1 MRKRRTDDANRYS
14 APVSPERQER
24 LQKLYNRDA
33 MRQWAKETGVGDKV
47 LELIISQVRERQGL
61 SPDPKTWRLIPAE
74 DAGGCEIKTSDAGA
88 SLIEE
93 IELRKPND

>member
-1 MRKRRTDDANRYS
+1 MRKRRTSDANRYY

-61 SPDPKTWRLIPAE
+61 SPDPKTWRLVSAE
-74 DAGGCEIKTSDAGA
+74 DAEGHESRTSDAEA
-88 SLIEE
+88 
-93 IELRKPND
+93 R